1 MNPICYA
8 AMQDDAV
15 LLDWRNWTFFEE
27 ASLTSGPHLECTP
40 SSIFEGSVE
49 CLNFDKVSIVSEPC
63 KSSTTQNTVSLD
75 QCRIQQECAHETSS
89 IVPHFLVNEQV
100 RCYRYSK
107 DVEVHIS
114 PSMRIRLFKEV
125 SFNSINSDFCQ
136 DCETDLFSGLAGCM
150 KKSDIE
156 QQNIFLEERLNVLY
170 VNGLGIYE
178 L

>member
-1 MNPICYA
+1 MF
-8 AMQDDAV
+8 
-15 LLDWRNWTFFEE
+15 LDWRNWTFCEE

-89 IVPHFLVNEQV
+89 IFPQTSSIFPHFLVNEQG
-100 RCYRYSK
+100 RCYRHSK

-114 PSMRIRLFKEV
+114 PSM
-125 SFNSINSDFCQ
+125 
-136 DCETDLFSGLAGCM
+136 
-150 KKSDIE
+150 
-156 QQNIFLEERLNVLY
+156 
-170 VNGLGIYE
+170 
-178 L
+178 